1 VSLIA
6 MSAVR
11 AEGFVPPG
19 PGDFNLPPL
28 GPDKTFEFMGQT
40 MYLGV
45 TKPMLQLVLAAVLV
59 FGFFYVAARRQA
71 MVPGKLQYVG
81 EQAYGFVRN
90 SMGRDII
97 GSHDFMRFVPYL
109 FALFFFILV
118 NNVFATLP
126 FIQFPTFSRA
136 GMVYAL
142 ALLSWLIYNYVGIKQ
157 HGFVGY
163 FKHQSVPAGVT
174 GPILALLVPLEF
186 ISNIVVRPVTLALR
200 LFANMLAG
208 HLLLILFALGGEYL
222 LLHADAVI
230 KPVGIL
236 AWVLFLAISFLEL
249 LVQFL
254 QAYVFVLLNAMY
266 ISGAVSE
273 EH

>member
-1 VSLIA
+1 
-6 MSAVR
+6 
-11 AEGFVPPG
+11 
-19 PGDFNLPPL
+19 
-28 GPDKTFEFMGQT
+28 
-40 MYLGV
+40 
-45 TKPMLQLVLAAVLV
+45 
-59 FGFFYVAARRQA
+59 
-71 MVPGKLQYVG
+71 
-81 EQAYGFVRN
+81 
-90 SMGRDII
+90 MGRDII

-118 NNVFATLP
+118 NNVFATIP
-126 FIQFPTFSRA
+126 FIQFPTFSRS
-136 GMVYAL
+136 GMVYSL
-142 ALLSWLIYNYVGIKQ
+142 ALLSWLIYNAVGIKA
-157 HGFVGY
+157 HGFLGY
-163 FKHQSVPAGVT
+163 LKHQSVPAGVT
-174 GPILALLVPLEF
+174 GPILGLLIPLEF
-186 ISNIVVRPVTLALR
+186 ISNIIVRPVTLALR

-222 LLHADAVI
+222 LLESAALI

-236 AWVLFLAISFLEL
+236 AWLMFIAISFLEL